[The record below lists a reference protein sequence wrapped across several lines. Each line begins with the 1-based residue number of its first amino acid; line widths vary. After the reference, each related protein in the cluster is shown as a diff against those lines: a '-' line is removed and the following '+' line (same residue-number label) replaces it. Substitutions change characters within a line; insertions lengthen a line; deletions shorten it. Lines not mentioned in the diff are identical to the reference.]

1 MPCRWNRL
9 TWKRR
14 ARIGLGPDGHTAS
27 LVPGDPVLDVAGADV
42 ALTGVYQGRRRMTLT
57 YPVLN
62 RSRRIVWLVT
72 GRDKA
77 DMLARLYKGDDS
89 IPAGRVRRDRALVL
103 ADRGAA
109 GSDSESSP
117 H

>member
-1 MPCRWNRL
+1 
-9 TWKRR
+9 
-14 ARIGLGPDGHTAS
+14 
-27 LVPGDPVLDVAGADV
+27 VLDVTGADV

-62 RSRRIVWLVT
+62 RARRIVWLVT

-77 DMLARLYKGDDS
+77 EMLARLYKGDDS

-103 ADRGAA
+103 ADREAA
-109 GSDSESSP
+109 GSEPESP
-117 H
+117 RH

>member
-1 MPCRWNRL
+1 ML
-9 TWKRR
+9 HVT
-14 ARIGLGPDGHTAS
+14 GM
-27 LVPGDPVLDVAGADV
+27 DVAP
-42 ALTGVYQGRRRMTLT
+42 TGVYQGLRRMTLT

-89 IPAGRVRRDRALVL
+89 IPAGRIQRDKAVVL
-103 ADRGAA
+103 ADREAA
-109 GSDSESSP
+109 ARLAGEP
-117 H
+117 